1 VKREQLEHILRA
13 ASQIASEPNVLVLGS
28 QSILGTFTEDELPE
42 KAHASI
48 EADVTFFND
57 HENDKSDVVDMHLG
71 EDSHFHATFGYYA
84 QGVNVEVATLPAG
97 WQDRV
102 VVLTS
107 PATNGASGHC
117 LEPHDLVVAKL
128 VAGRMKDL
136 EFTDALLHAELIAP
150 DTLVARAQMLEQQF
164 DTHRVVG
171 WVVGWI
177 AKHGQGK
184 PATDGHRTTDRTGD
198 QP

>member
-1 VKREQLEHILRA
+1 MKREQLEHILRA
-13 ASQIASEPNVLVLGS
+13 ASQLAGDPDVLILGS

-42 KAHASI
+42 RARASI

-57 HENDKSDVVDMHLG
+57 DENDKSDIVDMHLG
-71 EDSHFHATFGYYA
+71 EDSRFHATFGYYA
-84 QGVNVEVATLPAG
+84 QGVNVEVATLPVG
-97 WQDRV
+97 WKDRV

-107 PATNGASGHC
+107 PATKGASGHC

-150 DTLVARAQMLEQQF
+150 DTLVARAQMLEQPF
-164 DTHRVVG
+164 DTRRVIG
-171 WVVGWI
+171 WVVGWT
-177 AKHGQGK
+177 AKHGPGR
-184 PATDGHRTTDRTGD
+184 PADSKAE
-198 QP
+198 

>member
-1 VKREQLEHILRA
+1 MKREQLEHILRA
-13 ASQIASEPNVLVLGS
+13 ASLVAGDPDVLVLGS
-28 QSILGTFTEDELPE
+28 QWILESFTEDELPE

-48 EADVTFFND
+48 EADVSFFD
-57 HENDKSDVVDMHLG
+57 DYENDKSDVVDMHLG

-84 QGVNVEVATLPAG
+84 QGVNVEVAVLPAG
-97 WQDRV
+97 WEDRV

-136 EFTDALLHAELIAP
+136 EFTDALLHADLVAP
-150 DTLVARAQMLEQQF
+150 DTLIARAATLERPF
-164 DTHRVVG
+164 DRRRVIG
-171 WVVGWI
+171 WVVGWT
-177 AKHGQGK
+177 AKHKLGEPGDERRD
-184 PATDGHRTTDRTGD
+184 DGA
-198 QP
+198 PPVSS